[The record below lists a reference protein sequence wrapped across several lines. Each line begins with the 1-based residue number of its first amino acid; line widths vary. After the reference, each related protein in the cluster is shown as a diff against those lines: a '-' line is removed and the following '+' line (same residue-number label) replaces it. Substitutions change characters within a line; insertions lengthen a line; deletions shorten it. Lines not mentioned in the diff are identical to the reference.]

1 MSKELIVKANAL
13 VEASYHLSANEQ
25 RLILSAIAQMGDKP
39 ITDNEVYY
47 VSAKDMEALGVNKTT
62 AYRELYEAGERLF
75 LRTVT
80 LRLPTGTLKTRW
92 VQDLYKFDGKLL
104 QETSDIPFMDLQV
117 SVGVRFSKSVLPF
130 LNSLTSNFTKYMLSD
145 IAGFSSHYSYRF
157 YEFIMQFQSTGF
169 IKISINALRERL
181 DLGDKYQAT
190 KDFRKWV
197 LETAINE
204 INKKSPYKVDYKLI
218 KTGKKF
224 THLELRF
231 KRKEIDKKNNKDIAI
246 RDPNTADMFT
256 KLTDKQL
263 ARIVHSKKFIG
274 DYNGLVSAQNPANQ
288 SSSAWVAHM
297 VEWLKKDP
305 DNFTKRPMQEYL
317 DDEQAQ
323 RF

>member
-1 MSKELIVKANAL
+1 M
-13 VEASYHLSANEQ
+13 
-25 RLILSAIAQMGDKP
+25 
-39 ITDNEVYY
+39 
-47 VSAKDMEALGVNKTT
+47 
-62 AYRELYEAGERLF
+62 
-75 LRTVT
+75 
-80 LRLPTGTLKTRW
+80 
-92 VQDLYKFDGKLL
+92 
-104 QETSDIPFMDLQV
+104 
-117 SVGVRFSKSVLPF
+117 
-130 LNSLTSNFTKYMLSD
+130 
-145 IAGFSSHYSYRF
+145 
-157 YEFIMQFQSTGF
+157 
-169 IKISINALRERL
+169 RERL

-231 KRKEIDKKNNKDIAI
+231 KRKEIDKKNKDIAI

-263 ARIVHSKKFIG
+263 ARVVHSKKFIG
-274 DYNGLVSAQNPANQ
+274 DYNGLVSAQSPANQ

-317 DDEQAQ
+317 DDEQAP